1 MSSMDVA
8 TERDRGVVKFF
19 NGEKG
24 FGFCSRAN
32 GKLDVFVHANEL
44 KRSGVV
50 GTLEKG
56 DNLEFD
62 VVPVD
67 GKGPKAT
74 AIRRI

>member
-24 FGFCSRAN
+24 FGFCSRSG

-44 KRSGVV
+44 KRSGVQ
-50 GTLEKG
+50 GSLEKG
-56 DNLEFD
+56 DSLEFD

-67 GKGPKAT
+67 GKGPKAVS
-74 AIRRI
+74 IRRV